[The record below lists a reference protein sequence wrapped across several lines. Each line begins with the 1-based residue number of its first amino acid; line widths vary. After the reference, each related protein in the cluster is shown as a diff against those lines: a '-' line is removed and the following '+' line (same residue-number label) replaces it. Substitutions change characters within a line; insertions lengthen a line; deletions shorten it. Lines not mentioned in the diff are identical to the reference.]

1 MESNESTRGDRI
13 NIDDAVMDIY
23 RDLTDNE
30 SKEGGSKE
38 QAPFSTYRDLFLL
51 AACVGLQTK
60 RRTPLSAGRKT
71 TIRKEVFGDEGL
83 AILKAIAIAA
93 TGDVEVL
100 SNLGDVLTI
109 AEEYAN
115 GGIYEVKAGLVDE
128 RGRPLWNLI
137 SLFAFTN

>member
-1 MESNESTRGDRI
+1 MDASENERGDRI

-23 RDLTDNE
+23 RELTDNE
-30 SKEGGSKE
+30 SKE

-51 AACVGLQTK
+51 AACVGLQNNQ
-60 RRTPLSAGRKT
+60 RTPLSAGRKT

-83 AILKAIAIAA
+83 AILKAIAIAS
-93 TGDVEVL
+93 TGDVVVL

-115 GGIYEVKAGLVDE
+115 SGIHEIKASLLDE
-128 RGRPLWNLI
+128 RGRPLWNLVRLNSSTI
-137 SLFAFTN
+137 CLVN

>member
-1 MESNESTRGDRI
+1 MEGNESERGDRI

-23 RDLTDNE
+23 RELTDNE
-30 SKEGGSKE
+30 SKE

-51 AACVGLQTK
+51 AACVGLQNK
-60 RRTPLSAGRKT
+60 RRTPLSNRRGTA
-71 TIRKEVFGDEGL
+71 IRQDVFGEQGL

-93 TGDVEVL
+93 TGDVAVL

-115 GGIYEVKAGLVDE
+115 GGIYDVKAHLLDA
-128 RGRPLWNLI
+128 RGRPLWNLVGVI
-137 SLFAFTN
+137 SENVV